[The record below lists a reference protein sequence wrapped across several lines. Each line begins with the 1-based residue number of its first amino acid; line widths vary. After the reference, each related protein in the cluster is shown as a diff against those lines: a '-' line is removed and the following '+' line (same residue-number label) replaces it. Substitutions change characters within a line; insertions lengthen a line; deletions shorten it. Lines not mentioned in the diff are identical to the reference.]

1 MSTTV
6 VYSLLFAPNVLIL
19 MTIISAG
26 LWLLR
31 WRRTAVCFL
40 IGGMLWVLLWSL
52 PITTV
57 MAGGYLEKRYERLE
71 PDAYSQADAIVVL
84 GGHIQGNR
92 HNWFEE
98 YDRNKVV
105 SRESM
110 AALLYQ
116 AGRSDLILLSGGA
129 LEGPISDTANMARS
143 LQSMGIPPEAI
154 VQETRSQNTLE
165 NARLT
170 DETLRSLER
179 QRILLVTSALHM
191 PRAMSAFA
199 GRPMEITAAP
209 LPPQII
215 WPADRNKSIFAPDLH
230 TLLASQTIIKEYA
243 GLILYWIRALI

>member
-1 MSTTV
+1 MTTTV

-19 MTIISAG
+19 MMIIGVG
-26 LWLLR
+26 LWLFR
-31 WRRTAVCFL
+31 WRRTAVCFVMAGL
-40 IGGMLWVLLWSL
+40 LWVLLWSL
-52 PITTV
+52 PVTSV
-57 MAGGYLEKRYERLE
+57 LAGGYLERRYPQLE
-71 PDAYSQADAIVVL
+71 PAAYPQADAIVVL

-92 HNWFEE
+92 HNWFED
-98 YDRNKVV
+98 YDRDKVV

-110 AALLYQ
+110 AALLFQ
-116 AGRSDLILLSGGA
+116 ARRADLILLSGGA
-129 LEGPISDTANMARS
+129 LEGPVSDTANMARS
-143 LQSMGIPPEAI
+143 LRALGIPTDSI

-179 QRILLVTSALHM
+179 QRVLLVTSALHM

-199 GRPMEITAAP
+199 GRPMEVTAAP
-209 LPPQII
+209 LPAQII
-215 WPADRNKSIFAPDLH
+215 WPDSRNKSVFAPDLH